1 MPTHSMVMRITA
13 VSVGVVNHPRHRRLD
28 CHPMRA
34 AVADRPGPLDEV
46 VTVDTVAKPGPPGPT
61 ELTVRMTA
69 TTVNPSDAVT
79 VSGAYASR
87 TTFPMVPGFE
97 GIGVVE
103 ALGRDMPSHLLE
115 LVGRRVLPLGGPG
128 CWQQR
133 RTLEH
138 TWCVPVPDDLPD
150 RTACFS
156 YINPL
161 TASMLV
167 TRHCTEA
174 SSVLVTAATSAIAGH
189 LAELLTEWTSLR
201 PVGLVRGTPGS
212 TVADPDRW
220 SGLVSTAD
228 PDWRAQLRSVFGAS
242 GSNGGPDVILDCIG
256 GPLGTDLVDALAPG
270 GALVLYGL
278 LSGEPL
284 PMDCFDGRRGTRVEM
299 LRLRDTVHSHPRHL
313 LPELFTPVFD
323 LQRRGLLHT
332 PVAVETGLDGLPEV
346 LGGGGVGG
354 GGVGGFGRGKILID
368 PWA

>member
-1 MPTHSMVMRITA
+1 RSVEHS
-13 VSVGVVNHPRHRRLD
+13 
-28 CHPMRA
+28 
-34 AVADRPGPLDEV
+34 
-46 VTVDTVAKPGPPGPT
+46 
-61 ELTVRMTA
+61 
-69 TTVNPSDAVT
+69 
-79 VSGAYASR
+79 
-87 TTFPMVPGFE
+87 
-97 GIGVVE
+97 
-103 ALGRDMPSHLLE
+103 
-115 LVGRRVLPLGGPG
+115 
-128 CWQQR
+128 
-133 RTLEH
+133 
-138 TWCVPVPDDLPD
+138 WCVPAPEDLSD
-150 RTACFS
+150 RTACVA

-167 TRHCTEA
+167 PRHCAGA

-212 TVADPDRW
+212 TVADPERW
-220 SGLVSTAD
+220 SGLVSSAE
-228 PDWRAQLRSVFGAS
+228 PDWRTQLRSRFGTS
-242 GSNGGPDVILDCIG
+242 GGPDVILDCIG
-256 GPLGTDLVDALAPG
+256 GSLGTDLVDALAPG
-270 GALVLYGL
+270 GTLVLYGL

-332 PVAVETGLDGLPEV
+332 PVSVETGLDGLPGG

-354 GGVGGFGRGKILID
+354 GGSGFGRGKILID